1 MMFLSINYLLF
12 FLNKMAKMIKIN
24 PEKATTGPTVIRR
37 VLKISGLNSVPVVEP
52 VISAKPK
59 TIMAKPMA
67 INIKLIFSKVKRVLF
82 SIKLYCLFFLLS
94 LIFVLLSFL
103 LNKIHIICIHS
114 QISAYRQI
122 R

>member
-1 MMFLSINYLLF
+1 MMLLSINYLLF

-67 INIKLIFSKVKRVLF
+67 INIKLIFF
-82 SIKLYCLFFLLS
+82 FPNIFFLFCDLRG
-94 LIFVLLSFL
+94 LITSFNFV
-103 LNKIHIICIHS
+103 
-114 QISAYRQI
+114 
-122 R
+122 